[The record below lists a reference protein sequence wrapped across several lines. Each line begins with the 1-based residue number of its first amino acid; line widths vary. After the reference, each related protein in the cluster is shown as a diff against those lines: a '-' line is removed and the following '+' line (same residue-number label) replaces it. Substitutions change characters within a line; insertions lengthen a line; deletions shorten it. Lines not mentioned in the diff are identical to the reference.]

1 MWSRGELKERG
12 MAAFKA
18 NYWKCVLVAL
28 ILAMISGGGGGGG
41 ARAGSSFSGVGDY
54 SDNDSQIESD
64 YDTDDDDSMIEEFRD
79 DIDDFRNDPKKI
91 AGVIAVLAFVGV
103 VVIIVMVIA
112 FAITTFLLN
121 PLEIGC
127 RKFFVRN
134 LDDPSTEL
142 NCLSAGFDTNY
153 KNVVKVMFLRMLYLF
168 LWFLIP
174 IAGPII
180 MIVKSYEYM
189 MIPYLLADDPN
200 MSREE
205 AFAASKEMMDGQKWN
220 AFVLGLSFI
229 GWYLLSILTCGILA
243 IFYVSPYVAS
253 TFAALYETLRY
264 GYNRGAVVDNTY
276 Y

>member
-28 ILAMISGGGGGGG
+28 ILALVTGGGGGGG
-41 ARAGSSFSGVGDY
+41 GKASTGGFSN
-54 SDNDSQIESD
+54 SNNNNQIESD
-64 YDTDDDDSMIEEFRD
+64 YDTDSGSAIDEFRHDLEEFKD
-79 DIDDFRNDPKKI
+79 DPKNV
-91 AGVIAVLAFVGV
+91 AGVIAVLAAVGV

-112 FAITTFLLN
+112 FAITAFLFN

-134 LDDPSTEL
+134 LDDPTTEL
-142 NCLSAGFDTNY
+142 NCLSGGFDTNY
-153 KNVVKVMFLRMLYLF
+153 KNVVKVMFFRMLYLF

-174 IAGPII
+174 IAGPFIC
-180 MIVKSYEYM
+180 IVKSYEYM
-189 MIPYLLADDPN
+189 MIPYLLADDPD
-200 MSREE
+200 MSKEE
-205 AFAASKEMMDGQKWN
+205 AFATSKEMMDGQKWN

-229 GWYLLSILTCGILA
+229 GWYILSILTCGILA
-243 IFYVSPYVAS
+243 IFYVSPYVSS